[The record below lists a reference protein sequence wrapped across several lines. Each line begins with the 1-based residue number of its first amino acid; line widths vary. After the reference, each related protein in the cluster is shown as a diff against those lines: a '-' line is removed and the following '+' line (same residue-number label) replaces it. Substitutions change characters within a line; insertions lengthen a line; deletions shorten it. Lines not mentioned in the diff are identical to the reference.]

1 MTKDFVDQC
10 DTYSLCSRRLAH
22 AADAGAA
29 EDLKTFGA
37 DLATRARR
45 ASAAGDKTV
54 LYGAASEAFRL
65 AQEKPAAIAVARE
78 GLRFIP
84 AAKNTTTTGRI
95 EVALQGEFAGDDDA
109 VAPAIALY
117 RAGARDEAVASGYL
131 TGYARYRHAPA
142 AGEAADPAWV
152 IEPGAK
158 WSLRWLIDDLIRARG
173 QTQALRL
180 YDALR
185 CRGAEVYE
193 AQEGYEWE
201 AQSAV
206 LAALVGRAG
215 SVRAHLARA
224 ATALDGQGFM
234 APLFAHYL
242 AEDWRRALVVA
253 ERVGAKDDTFSE
265 ALCTGS

>member
-84 AAKNTTTTGRI
+84 AAKNTTATGRI

-131 TGYARYRHAPA
+131 TGYARYRHAA
-142 AGEAADPAWV
+142 RGRRGCGSGLGD
-152 IEPGAK
+152 
-158 WSLRWLIDDLIRARG
+158 RARG
-173 QTQALRL
+173 EVVAPVAHRRPDT
-180 YDALR
+180 
-185 CRGAEVYE
+185 GAW
-193 AQEGYEWE
+193 AD
-201 AQSAV
+201 
-206 LAALVGRAG
+206 AG
-215 SVRAHLARA
+215 S
-224 ATALDGQGFM
+224 
-234 APLFAHYL
+234 APL
-242 AEDWRRALVVA
+242 
-253 ERVGAKDDTFSE
+253 
-265 ALCTGS
+265 